1 MCLGRPS
8 LPAKR
13 CAPVDDNNPF
23 AVPSRPSL
31 FGQLPG
37 RVVKDRKESET
48 NEFFGRDISGLKSI
62 NNDVFTGFST
72 PGRLSLSAR
81 TPGRVPKKTIE
92 KASDNDDK
100 DVVGASVGR
109 SCLAATTP
117 HRVVKEVTW
126 MDASSVFGE
135 TSGNDNGAGPV
146 SVGRFSLAA
155 CTPHRV
161 PKKVAQTENPKR
173 MASDMDCFN
182 VGRFSLAACTPHRV
196 PKKVAQTENPK
207 RMASDMD
214 SFNVGRFSLAA
225 CTPHRVPT
233 KESQTEKPNTDRKLK
248 DDIKTETSGNPVNPA
263 LRLFASRDFPSS
275 GKLSLSAMTPQR
287 VRKINKVVEGCE
299 VENLENSQKVFMN
312 RNV

>member
-1 MCLGRPS
+1 MGRPS

-48 NEFFGRDISGLKSI
+48 NEFFGRDISGLK
-62 NNDVFTGFST
+62 NVNKDVFTGFST
-72 PGRLSLSAR
+72 PGRLSLSAM
-81 TPGRVPKKTIE
+81 TPGRVTKKANE

-109 SCLAATTP
+109 SCLRATTP

-135 TSGNDNGAGPV
+135 TSGNDNGAGPF

-161 PKKVAQTENPKR
+161 PKKV
-173 MASDMDCFN
+173 
-182 VGRFSLAACTPHRV
+182 V
-196 PKKVAQTENPK
+196 QTENPK

-225 CTPHRVPT
+225 CTPHRVPR
-233 KESQTEKPNTDRKLK
+233 KVSQTEKPNTDRKLK
-248 DDIKTETSGNPVNPA
+248 DDIKTEMSGNTVNPA
-263 LRLFASRDFPSS
+263 IGLFASRDFPSS

-287 VRKINKVVEGCE
+287 VRKISKVVEGCE
-299 VENLENSQKVFMN
+299 VENVENSQKVFMN